1 MSQNYFINAGH
12 QKKCFR
18 LQTVPWL
25 KWLQLKIGIVAQA
38 HHTVA
43 PGTWSRGRE
52 HSQGCRLRA
61 TAGAARR
68 DEDTLLHWKR
78 LKHSNTLLTALS
90 VTKTLTSSSFHCSSA
105 LWPKIRK
112 AAALGMLFPGTRSC
126 NALEHSSNVQTL
138 QITTKI
144 RCREHRQI
152 LRAAWECPWCN
163 FLHSPPT
170 AWDSLR
176 TVLGRRIDSVVS
188 GLLRVCPTILMSLF
202 LTKHNSVTSDPIYF
216 NAVQVSNILC
226 Y

>member
-1 MSQNYFINAGH
+1 M
-12 QKKCFR
+12 
-18 LQTVPWL
+18 LQVTNGALAEMTAIKNRNCRSSSPH
-25 KWLQLKIGIVAQA
+25 G
-38 HHTVA
+38 
-43 PGTWSRGRE
+43 GTWDLEPG
-52 HSQGCRLRA
+52 QGAQPGLQAQGNCRSSK
-61 TAGAARR
+61 
-68 DEDTLLHWKR
+68 KR
-78 LKHSNTLLTALS
+78 WRHPAPLETSKTLKHTSHSTVRNKDINFKLVSLFQRP
-90 VTKTLTSSSFHCSSA
+90 VTKDTESNSLGDAISRDQELQCIRTL
-105 LWPKIRK
+105 
-112 AAALGMLFPGTRSC
+112 
-126 NALEHSSNVQTL
+126 SSNVQTL

-144 RCREHRQI
+144 CCREHRQI